1 MINECEEH
9 GYYRDDFCPVCGE
22 KGKFVMSDY
31 EVEKMGRTLAA
42 ILRHGKFDLEMSP
55 QGFVDMRDIVDT
67 VRGINPRM
75 KWLRPHHI
83 EALALTDPKGRYQV
97 VGHKVRATYGHTVKL
112 DLHRPTDDVPDHLYY
127 PVSPDAEEI
136 IMETGIMPV
145 DRAMVHLSG
154 TYRDAVRAGSVRMDD
169 VAVLDIDTKRC
180 ADAGF
185 PIGKA
190 ARSVYLCDRVPPA
203 CLSLAEEPEDKG
215 DSYRW

>member
-9 GYYRDDFCPVCGE
+9 GYYRDEFCPICGE

-31 EVEKMGRTLAA
+31 EVEKLGRTLAA

-55 QGFVDMRDIVDT
+55 QGFVDMRDIVDS
-67 VRGINPRM
+67 VRAATPRM
-75 KWLRPHHI
+75 KWLGSNHI
-83 EALALTDPKGRYQV
+83 EALALTDPKGRYQT

-112 DLHRPTDDVPDHLYY
+112 DLRLPADDVPDFLYY
-127 PVSPDAEEI
+127 PISPEVEEI

-154 TYRDAVRAGSVRMDD
+154 TYRDAMKAGSVRMDEI
-169 VAVLDIDTKRC
+169 VVMAVDTKKC

-185 PIGKA
+185 AVGKA
-190 ARSVYLCDRVPPA
+190 AKSVYLCDRVPPE
-203 CLSLAEEPEDKG
+203 CLSPAEDPEEKG
-215 DSYRW
+215 DSY